1 MTIRLM
7 LYPPSQPAVLRL
19 LEDGAQVRLGR
30 WPDNDIQ
37 IDHPS
42 VSRRH
47 AVIAMASDH
56 TWWLSDLTS
65 KNGSRINGTL
75 NDEAMLRPNDWI
87 SLGDVYGVFEEVDA
101 AQVDAMRDNRRAKQA
116 QSSVW
121 LQRLNTDDATSD
133 LLACLIQGIVDL
145 AECQR
150 GFLMVGDH
158 SSRLVAAACYGISID
173 SVEPGD
179 FRGSFTAIEQAATAM
194 RSVVINDA
202 SHQPWLAARGSV
214 IAQSLRTII
223 ALPISYEG
231 RLLGVAYADS
241 DQPGKVVS
249 DIDMD
254 LLSSFTE
261 QAALILA
268 AGSLEKKLE
277 RLSEC
282 VEVDRSGL
290 LRSVPITDAWQKLHP
305 SVGLR
310 A

>member
-1 MTIRLM
+1 MTVRLT
-7 LYPPSQPAVLRL
+7 LYPTSQPAIVRL
-19 LEDGAQVRLGR
+19 LEDGAHARLGR

-42 VSRRH
+42 ISRRH
-47 AVIAMASDH
+47 AVIAMDDDGN
-56 TWWLSDLTS
+56 WWLNDLTS
-65 KNGSRINGTL
+65 KNGSRVNGTL
-75 NDEAMLRPNDWI
+75 DNEARLVSGDWI
-87 SLGDVYGVFEEVDA
+87 SLGDVYGVFEHVDA
-101 AQVDAMRDNRRAKQA
+101 AEVNAMRDNRRAKHA

-121 LQRLNTDDATSD
+121 LQRLNADDPTTD
-133 LLACLIQGIVDL
+133 LLACLLQGVVDL

-150 GFLMVGDH
+150 GFLMVGDQPR
-158 SSRLVAAACYGISID
+158 RLVAAACYGVSID
-173 SVEPGD
+173 TAQPSD
-179 FRGSFTAIEQAATAM
+179 FRGSFTAIEQAAATM

-202 SHQPWLAARGSV
+202 SHQPWLAGRGSV
-214 IAQSLRTII
+214 IAQSLRTIV
-223 ALPISYEG
+223 ALPITYEG

-249 DIDMD
+249 DIDLD
-254 LLSSFTE
+254 LLCSFTE

-305 SVGLR
+305 SVRLR